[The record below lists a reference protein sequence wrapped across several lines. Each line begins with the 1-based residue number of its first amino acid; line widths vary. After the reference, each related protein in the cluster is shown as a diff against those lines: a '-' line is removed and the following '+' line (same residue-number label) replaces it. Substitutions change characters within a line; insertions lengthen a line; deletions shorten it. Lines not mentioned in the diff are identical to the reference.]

1 MEELV
6 RFSIVLLIAAISAL
20 VFRKLKIASIAAY
33 ILTGLIVGPFLGIVD
48 PKLSSI
54 QFLSNLGIALMA
66 FQIGLSM
73 KLDILEKYELKILMI
88 GIIELFIISLL
99 FSMFGIIIG
108 LNSAYILVLIL
119 ITVNSS
125 TIIAFKLLES
135 KKLQHSQFLELIV
148 GMGLSEDIIAMIGI
162 SIIPAIATLERLM
175 IEETFFIIGN
185 TIVLAMGILVFGLQI
200 FPKLIK
206 IIIKEGDIETV
217 LLLILAV
224 AIGFGLLSGFFGL
237 SFAFGSFLAGVMVS
251 KLEIP
256 HIVIEKLTS
265 LRDLFVIIFFIS
277 IGLSM
282 PKIENIY
289 LILFG
294 LGITIIVILIRAIS
308 IFFAGWMSLGIKEG
322 IRLMLYGITI
332 SEFALIVTKDA
343 YSFGIINEA
352 LFISSALIVLIST
365 IISSMFIEKEEIII
379 NKINFII
386 PNQLK
391 NNIENFALNLR
402 NWLRKFI
409 VSKELRPILISL
421 SKKMISLI
429 GIVTFGSIII
439 QKIVDIVGL
448 IEPTIFISL
457 LITIGLFT
465 FSIIILFSIRSDLN
479 NIVKIY
485 KENINIVKNSIHIFL
500 FLIISAIIVL
510 NSIII
515 IRKIIEAYLNI
526 SGFITFIITIIFF
539 SIIVYITYNTI
550 RSSTT

>member
-457 LITIGLFT
+457 LITISLFT

-485 KENINIVKNSIHIFL
+485 KENINIVKNSI
-500 FLIISAIIVL
+500 
-510 NSIII
+510 
-515 IRKIIEAYLNI
+515 
-526 SGFITFIITIIFF
+526 
-539 SIIVYITYNTI
+539 
-550 RSSTT
+550 

>member
-162 SIIPAIATLERLM
+162 SIMPAIATLERLM

>member
-1 MEELV
+1 
-6 RFSIVLLIAAISAL
+6 
-20 VFRKLKIASIAAY
+20 
-33 ILTGLIVGPFLGIVD
+33 
-48 PKLSSI
+48 
-54 QFLSNLGIALMA
+54 
-66 FQIGLSM
+66 
-73 KLDILEKYELKILMI
+73 
-88 GIIELFIISLL
+88 
-99 FSMFGIIIG
+99 
-108 LNSAYILVLIL
+108 
-119 ITVNSS
+119 
-125 TIIAFKLLES
+125 
-135 KKLQHSQFLELIV
+135 
-148 GMGLSEDIIAMIGI
+148 
-162 SIIPAIATLERLM
+162 
-175 IEETFFIIGN
+175 
-185 TIVLAMGILVFGLQI
+185 
-200 FPKLIK
+200 LIK

>member
-457 LITIGLFT
+457 LITISLFT